1 MTLSYADLYKLLT
14 PEQRRDVWFVFVL
27 TLFMAI
33 LDTIGIAS
41 ILPFI
46 TVLTEPD
53 VVKTNE
59 LLKTVYELFEFSSV
73 DQFQYALGV
82 GTFCLLISSV
92 LIRSLTLWAQLRFTY
107 YGIHTTACRMVS
119 TFLGQPYSWFLNHHS
134 ADLATRILS
143 EVHNV
148 YTGIYYQTLLII
160 SNILVISLIVVLL
173 LVVDPTIAATTFF
186 VLGGLYLIVF
196 LSVRKYISRLGEVR
210 LKANHE
216 RYRALSEAFGGIKDV
231 KSSSLE
237 GVFLNQFYHP
247 SKRFARQ
254 SIYSG
259 YIAETP
265 SFVLQGLVFGGIV
278 LLLLYL
284 MSNYGGLDSAIPV
297 VAVYALAGIRFL
309 PALQS
314 IYRSLSQLKFYG
326 TSLDMLYTD
335 LIGLKESAR
344 PIERKENN
352 LDIVPRGFDR
362 ECVLKGIEFTY
373 PNMESPVLKEINLS
387 IEKYKTIA
395 FVGSSGS
402 GKTTLVDVILG
413 LLKPQKGQILLD
425 GEALTDELLPSWQK
439 SIGYVSQNIF
449 LAEGTIATNIAFG
462 VPVDSIDMQAVVKA
476 AEVAQLD
483 RMLEDLPEKYET
495 FIGEKGVRL
504 SGGQRQRIGIARA
517 LYHNPSLLIMD
528 EATSALDNLTEHA
541 VMEAIEQLS
550 GKITIILI
558 AHRLSSV
565 RKCDE
570 IFFLD
575 SGKIID
581 SGRYDSLQ
589 ESCAKFRELV
599 ESGSIAKETG
609 DR

>member
-1 MTLSYADLYKLLT
+1 MTLSYADLYRLLT
-14 PEQRRDVWFVFVL
+14 PEQRRDVWFVLIL

-46 TVLTEPD
+46 TVLTDPE
-53 VVKTNE
+53 VIKTNGI
-59 LLKTVYELFEFSSV
+59 LKRVYDILGFTSV
-73 DQFQYALGV
+73 DQFQYTLGV

-92 LIRSLTLWAQLRFTY
+92 LIRSLTLWAQLRFTS

-119 TFLGQPYSWFLNHHS
+119 TFLGQPYSWFLSHHS
-134 ADLATRILS
+134 ADLAARILS

-148 YTGIYYQTLLII
+148 YTGIYYQSLLII

-186 VLGGLYLIVF
+186 VLGGLYLVVF
-196 LSVRKYISRLGEVR
+196 LSVRKYIARLGEVR
-210 LKANHE
+210 LKANNE
-216 RYRALSEAFGGIKDV
+216 RFRALSEAFGGIKDV

-247 SKRFARQ
+247 SKSFARQ

-259 YIAETP
+259 FIAETP

-284 MSNYGGLDSAIPV
+284 MSNYGGLNSAIPV

-326 TSLDMLYTD
+326 GSLDLLSKD
-335 LIGLKESAR
+335 LLGLKDSAR
-344 PIERKENN
+344 PIERKVNN
-352 LDIVPRGFDR
+352 LDVLPHGFDR
-362 ECVLKGIEFTY
+362 ECALNGITFTY
-373 PNMESPVLKEINLS
+373 PETDSPVLKDINLS
-387 IEKYKTIA
+387 IERCKTIA

-402 GKTTLVDVILG
+402 GKTTLVDIILG
-413 LLKPQKGQILLD
+413 LLKPEKGQILLD

-449 LAEGTIATNIAFG
+449 LSEGTIAANIAFG
-462 VPVDSIDMQAVVKA
+462 VPQDSIDRQAVEKA

-483 RMLEDLPEKYET
+483 KMLEDMPDKYDT

-517 LYHNPSLLIMD
+517 LYHNPSMLIMD

-541 VMEAIEQLS
+541 VMDAIEQLS

-565 RKCDE
+565 RNCNE

-575 SGKIID
+575 SGKILD
-581 SGRYDSLQ
+581 SGTYDSLQ
-589 ESCAKFRELV
+589 LSCAKFKEMV
-599 ESGSIAKETG
+599 ESGTIEK
-609 DR
+609 

>member
-1 MTLSYADLYKLLT
+1 MTISFADLYTLLT
-14 PEQRRDVWFVFVL
+14 SEQRRDVWFVLVL

-33 LDTIGIAS
+33 LDTVGIAS

-46 TVLTEPD
+46 TVLTDPD
-53 VVKTNE
+53 VVNTNE
-59 LLKTVYELFEFSSV
+59 FLKTVYDLFGFSSV

-148 YTGIYYQTLLII
+148 YTGIYYQALLII
-160 SNILVISLIVVLL
+160 SNILVISLIIVLL

-231 KSSSLE
+231 KSSGLE

-247 SKRFARQ
+247 SKSFARQ

-284 MSNYGGLDSAIPV
+284 MSSYGGLDSAIPV

-326 TSLDMLYTD
+326 TSLDMLYGD
-335 LIGLKESAR
+335 LMGLRESAR
-344 PIERKENN
+344 PIERKVNN
-352 LDIVPRGFDR
+352 LDVMPRGFER
-362 ECVLKGIEFTY
+362 ECVLQQIEYTY
-373 PNMESPVLKEINLS
+373 PNTESPVLKGIDLS
-387 IEKYKTIA
+387 IGKCKTIA

-402 GKTTLVDVILG
+402 GKTTLVDIILG
-413 LLKPQKGQILLD
+413 LLQPQKGQIVLD
-425 GEALTDELLPSWQK
+425 GEVLTDQLLPSWQK

-462 VPVDSIDMQAVVKA
+462 VPADSIDMQAVEKA

-483 RMLEDLPEKYET
+483 RMLEDMPEKYAT

-517 LYHNPSLLIMD
+517 LYHNPSMLIMD

-565 RKCDE
+565 RNCDE

-575 SGKIID
+575 SGRIID
-581 SGRYDSLQ
+581 SGTYDSLQ
-589 ESCAKFRELV
+589 VSCAKFRELV
-599 ESGSIAKETG
+599 ESGSIA
-609 DR
+609 R

>member
-1 MTLSYADLYKLLT
+1 ML
-14 PEQRRDVWFVFVL
+14 VL

-33 LDTIGIAS
+33 LDTVGIAS

-46 TVLTEPD
+46 TVLTDPD
-53 VVKTNE
+53 VVNTNE
-59 LLKTVYELFEFSSV
+59 FLKTVYDLFGFSSV

-148 YTGIYYQTLLII
+148 YTGIYYQALLII
-160 SNILVISLIVVLL
+160 SNILVISLIIVLL

-231 KSSSLE
+231 KSSGLE

-247 SKRFARQ
+247 SKSFARQ

-284 MSNYGGLDSAIPV
+284 MSSYGGLDSAIPV

-326 TSLDMLYTD
+326 TSLDMLYGD
-335 LIGLKESAR
+335 LMGLRESAR
-344 PIERKENN
+344 PIERKVNN
-352 LDIVPRGFDR
+352 LDVMPRGFER
-362 ECVLKGIEFTY
+362 ECVLQQIEYTY
-373 PNMESPVLKEINLS
+373 PNTESPVLKGIDLS
-387 IEKYKTIA
+387 IGKCKTIA

-402 GKTTLVDVILG
+402 GKTTLVDIILG
-413 LLKPQKGQILLD
+413 LLQPQKGQIVLD
-425 GEALTDELLPSWQK
+425 GEVLTDQLLPSWQK

-462 VPVDSIDMQAVVKA
+462 VPADSIDMQAVVKA

-483 RMLEDLPEKYET
+483 RMLEDMPEKYAT

-517 LYHNPSLLIMD
+517 LYHNPSMLIMD

-565 RKCDE
+565 RNCDE

-575 SGKIID
+575 SGRIID
-581 SGRYDSLQ
+581 SGTYDSLQ
-589 ESCAKFRELV
+589 VSCAKFRELV
-599 ESGSIAKETG
+599 ESGSIA
-609 DR
+609 R